1 MAEPLPIACTLTVDE
16 LKDRGA
22 AWNKLM
28 SSGLV
33 ERERVPGGIR
43 LRAEP
48 GALAALIE
56 LVDLER
62 ACCAWIQFD
71 LQGNSVTMTADT
83 AGEAVLSTMFANT
96 PNAGSTIGTE

>member
-1 MAEPLPIACTLTVDE
+1 MTEPLPIACTLTAEE

-33 ERERVPGGIR
+33 ERDRVPGGIR

-48 GALAALIE
+48 GASAALME

-62 ACCAWIQFD
+62 ECCAWIQFD
-71 LQGNSVTMTADT
+71 VQGNSVTVTADT
-83 AGEAVLSTMFANT
+83 AGETVLSTMFANT